1 MFKSLAVLALAAG
14 SALAQGP
21 ASSSSSAPASSPTGN
36 PLIPTGISSGCNA
49 FLVKL
54 NSNAELTK
62 CFDTLINLTKAY
74 APGNTTAFSKA
85 SVTNTLNSVCGDT
98 TNTQCPPSLIR
109 SQLTDFYP
117 ACMDELV
124 TNPNAGV
131 VKIYEVLYA
140 LPGFKDAMCTKG
152 DDGSYCAIVDRG
164 AANVVL
170 TRSLEARADAL
181 TPNTKAYSAANLPFL
196 FIKPDMPKEALCT
209 PCTRSI
215 MSAWFNIESQLPFA
229 PGFGSQT
236 VLSGQPPLVAA
247 ITSTC
252 GQNFFAGSV
261 AAAGGLGANT
271 VFDAAV
277 PRASGSHGVIAAVLA
292 VLSFIATSAL

>member
-1 MFKSLAVLALAAG
+1 MFTSLAVLAFAAG
-14 SALAQGP
+14 SALAQG
-21 ASSSSSAPASSPTGN
+21 SSSSSAPASSSTGS

-54 NSNAELTK
+54 NGNTELTK
-62 CFDTLINLTKAY
+62 CFDALNTLTQGY
-74 APGNTTAFSKA
+74 GPGNTTVYSKA
-85 SVTNTLNSVCGDT
+85 AVTSTLNSVCSDT
-98 TNTQCPPSLIR
+98 TAAQCPPSVIR
-109 SQLTDFYP
+109 GQLADFYP

-124 TNPNAGV
+124 TNPKAEV

-140 LPGFKDAMCTKG
+140 LPAFKDAICTKG
-152 DDGSYCAIVDRG
+152 DDGNFCAIVNRG

-170 TRSLEARADAL
+170 TRSLEARAEAL
-181 TPNTKAYSAANLPFL
+181 TPNTKAYGAANLPFL

-209 PCTRSI
+209 PCTRNI
-215 MSAWFNIESQLPFA
+215 LSAWFNVESQLPYA
-229 PGFGSQT
+229 PGFDSQT
-236 VLSGQPPLVAA
+236 VLSGQKPLVAA

-252 GQNFFAGSV
+252 GSNFFAGSV

-277 PRASGSHGVIAAVLA
+277 PRAGSGSHAVVAAVVA
-292 VLSFIATSAL
+292 VFSFIATSAL